1 MTAEISKSEKALEI
15 SDKILKNACSAI
27 LVNMRF
33 LDSALFR
40 LKFKAS
46 GLSLATD
53 GRFLYYNPQT
63 LMNTYAKEPN
73 AVNRD
78 LLHVLLHCV
87 FRHLFVS
94 SGVDKRYWSLACDI
108 AAEDI
113 LCGLDLAALETEST
127 AQIAKALAPFKKKIY
142 PFTAEKIYR
151 HLLDNISLKQVQ
163 RLEEIFYADDHT
175 LWYFSAEEASADKSD
190 DGTAVSVPQKEA
202 LKKAWDDISRH
213 VQLDLDTFSKK
224 IGKRSGDLLFQL
236 QNVNRE
242 KYDYGEFLKKF
253 SVMGESIKVNDD
265 EFDYVYYTYG
275 LSLYENMP
283 LIEPLEYKEEKR
295 IKEFVIAI
303 DTSGSVA
310 GSLVHKFLQKT
321 WDILKNGE
329 NFFTKINMYIIQCD
343 AKLQDIARI
352 TCQEDFDAYMKDL
365 KIKGAGG
372 TDFRPVFAYVNDLV
386 REGEF
391 LRLKGL
397 IYFTDG
403 YGTFPEKKP
412 DYDAAFVFLR
422 NEYDNPSV
430 PPWAIKLVLD
440 DV

>member
-46 GLSLATD
+46 GISLATD

-73 AVNRD
+73 AVNRE

-87 FRHLFVS
+87 FRHLFVG
-94 SGVDKRYWSLACDI
+94 SGVDKRYWSLACDM
-108 AAEDI
+108 AVEDI

-151 HLLDNISLKQVQ
+151 HLFDNTSLKQVQ

-175 LWYFSAEEASADKSD
+175 LWYFNAEEASVDKSD
-190 DGTAVSVPQKEA
+190 DGAAVSAPQKEA

>member
-46 GLSLATD
+46 GISLATD

-87 FRHLFVS
+87 FRHLFVG
-94 SGVDKRYWSLACDI
+94 SGVDKRYWSLACDM
-108 AAEDI
+108 AVEDV
-113 LCGLDLAALETEST
+113 LCGLDLAALETESS
-127 AQIAKALAPFKKKIY
+127 AQIARALAPFKKKIH

-151 HLLDNISLKQVQ
+151 HMLDNASLKQVQ

-175 LWYFSAEEASADKSD
+175 LWYFNAEEASADKSD
-190 DGTAVSVPQKEA
+190 DGAAVSVPEKEA

>member
-46 GLSLATD
+46 GISLATD
-53 GRFLYYNPQT
+53 GRFLYYNSQT

-87 FRHLFVS
+87 FRHLFVG
-94 SGVDKRYWSLACDI
+94 SGVDKRYWSLACDM
-108 AAEDI
+108 AVEDI
-113 LCGLDLAALETEST
+113 LCGLDLAALETGSA

-151 HLLDNISLKQVQ
+151 HLFDNTSLKQVQ

-190 DGTAVSVPQKEA
+190 DGAAVSAPQKEA

-372 TDFRPVFAYVNDLV
+372 TDFRPVFAYVNNLV

-422 NEYDNPSV
+422 DEYDNPSV